1 MDKGRD
7 TFVKICFIVDIKEFT
22 TYYYSEKYVTFALKF
37 TAFKM
42 MKNHI
47 KLISSLILLFISA
60 LIITG
65 CANKKEEG
73 QALFEN
79 GLKNMK
85 NGNLPIAYRQIR
97 QAVMVFEEEND
108 SIGMFEAK
116 THLSLLCSVIG
127 QKKEGYELIK
137 STPYFHVK
145 RKGIY
150 SSQYYWRMKAYYAFT
165 LENDYQTASVCINNL
180 LKLDSIDFPEKKTY
194 LYMDKANQAEMY
206 LMTKQTDRAWE
217 VIRELENSP
226 LKDDQYLSQTYYIH
240 ALLLM
245 QEGKADSACA
255 YARRSIEY
263 SSRYNAPENEANA
276 MKIIM
281 KNDSAKGDIASYIRQ
296 RNSYD
301 SLTNHIRGN
310 EITHHIAVI
319 QEQHKFDLTLKE
331 IQRKHMER
339 NLWFGG
345 FTIGIGAL
353 CVIIFL
359 IYKQNKL
366 KLKSE
371 TAERMRLDQEIE
383 YKKLENE
390 LLTLKMQQTK
400 EELQKQHDDNAD
412 AIRQLASSDDRKNTN
427 TRLKMLEATLNT
439 NHNAFIQYINRNFP
453 QLTHNDILILG
464 FMRMDMKP
472 QEIAS
477 VLGISVDSLHKAK
490 YRLRKKLSV
499 DSMAAL
505 TEFTKNW
512 NDND

>member
-1 MDKGRD
+1 
-7 TFVKICFIVDIKEFT
+7 
-22 TYYYSEKYVTFALKF
+22 
-37 TAFKM
+37 
-42 MKNHI
+42 
-47 KLISSLILLFISA
+47 
-60 LIITG
+60 
-65 CANKKEEG
+65 
-73 QALFEN
+73 
-79 GLKNMK
+79 
-85 NGNLPIAYRQIR
+85 
-97 QAVMVFEEEND
+97 
-108 SIGMFEAK
+108 
-116 THLSLLCSVIG
+116 
-127 QKKEGYELIK
+127 
-137 STPYFHVK
+137 
-145 RKGIY
+145 
-150 SSQYYWRMKAYYAFT
+150 
-165 LENDYQTASVCINNL
+165 
-180 LKLDSIDFPEKKTY
+180 
-194 LYMDKANQAEMY
+194 MDKANQAEMY

-217 VIRELENSP
+217 VIRELENNP

-412 AIRQLASSDDRKNTN
+412 AIRQLATSDDRKNTN

-439 NHNAFIQYINRNFP
+439 NHNAFIQYINKNFP

-512 NDND
+512 NNND